1 MASAYLARRPR
12 GRRIAVAVGILVV
25 ILPLS
30 VLAAARLVAAATAG
44 APGSENDPLATK
56 SYVDQYAQW
65 QLVTLKAGQM
75 LVAGAGTEL
84 ILRAGSAKAVASA
97 SGGVA
102 DVTAGKDLSGGTAL
116 QANHL
121 LIVPRADGRG
131 AAAVSDAVFM
141 VRGAFTVQ

>member
-1 MASAYLARRPR
+1 MGPTHPARRLR
-12 GRRIAVAVGILVV
+12 GRRKAIAIGILVV
-25 ILPLS
+25 VLPLS
-30 VLAAARLVAAATAG
+30 VFAAARLVAAAGTG
-44 APGSENDPLATK
+44 APGSENDPLATR

-65 QLVTLKAGQM
+65 QLVTLKAGQK

-97 SGGVA
+97 SGGVS
-102 DVTAGKDLSGGTAL
+102 DVTAGKDLPGGTAL

-131 AAAVSDAVFM
+131 AAAVSDAVFL
-141 VRGAFTVQ
+141 VKGAFTVQ